1 MGIKSIRIKNLLS
14 FEDFQI
20 NEFSDFNC
28 IIGKNN
34 VGKSNLIKIMDF
46 YYKCLDNRKDLPPA
60 LHSNY
65 SGYGEI
71 TVVFNTSKL
80 EDVVRRVKGK
90 SDYQK
95 YIYKTLFKS
104 ELNQWEYLIN
114 KTRKK
119 ESFTLSLRINKDN
132 SLRWSDND
140 KNVRDILSRIY
151 PFLYIDTRRLD
162 LYNWKSVW
170 DMVSKLKF
178 LNTKGLSREGLVD
191 FIDNKVSGK
200 SNSYKEY
207 VNAIRHVTKA
217 APYDYR
223 DLILNYIKVGLEGH
237 TFNINGNDL
246 STQSDGTNSYQF
258 LEVFLH
264 LVIIL
269 TRREFI
275 TPVIFVDEPEIG
287 LHPKKSEELIESLHD
302 VYRGFKSEGS
312 GREIGKYNTPYPVV
326 FFATHSPNIL
336 KMIIRLYENKKEHSI
351 YHFSIVNGKETI
363 CTVMNSHFKDK
374 RFLNVFNDNEAR
386 LFFSNFILF
395 VEGETELELF
405 GNSKL
410 RTLFPVLKGV
420 DVFRTN
426 EVMLKALNPTKSN
439 VSIPFMVLYDADK
452 MININPKNGAIDFL
466 QKEVNLF
473 NIRKKY
479 RASYWGGRHYDYNR
493 RLSNILSVNGVVN
506 DLNKYK
512 ISFTKFDLTGMI
524 SRINRILIKSDRVF
538 VASNTI
544 EGVLINKNSFN
555 VFLRWMLF
563 QFNENAK
570 IGVKG
575 DPNKVIPIN
584 HGRKNVMGAY
594 RCFKSIYGGHYNDE
608 LITPFNLV
616 LAEEIKQ
623 DFISELK
630 RQFRDLKA
638 SRNLVLIVFRV
649 AFNGKT
655 DTLYSKDN
663 ENYKHVDQTFRDLV
677 TIVECYLFP
686 YIPGASSKTGGWVT
700 SFLNFAF
707 DFFQNKSENITDLKY
722 KINRAFPELNGIIK
736 EISSSID

>member
-1 MGIKSIRIKNLLS
+1 MSIKSIRIKNLLS
-14 FEDFQI
+14 FSDFHI
-20 NEFSDFNC
+20 NDFSDFNC

-46 YYKCLDNRKDLPPA
+46 YYKCLDETKELPPT

-65 SGYGEI
+65 SSYGEI
-71 TVVFNTSKL
+71 TVIFNTSKL

-95 YIYKTLFKS
+95 HIYKSLFKS
-104 ELNQWEYLIN
+104 ELNQWEYLFT
-114 KTRKK
+114 KSKK
-119 ESFTLSLRINKDN
+119 KGLFTLTLRINKDN
-132 SLRWSDND
+132 SLRWSEND
-140 KNVRDILSRIY
+140 KNVRDIISRIY

-191 FIDNKVSGK
+191 FIDGKVSGK
-200 SNSYKEY
+200 SNSYKDY
-207 VNAIRHVTKA
+207 VNTIRNVTKA

-246 STQSDGTNSYQF
+246 TTQSDGTNSYQF

-287 LHPKKSEELIESLHD
+287 LHPKKAEGLIEGLHD
-302 VYRGFKSEGS
+302 VYRKYKSINS
-312 GREIGKYNTPYPVV
+312 KREIGKYNTPYPVV

-336 KMIIRLYENKKEHSI
+336 KMIIKLYENNKEHAV
-351 YHFSIVNGKETI
+351 YHFSIGGHRETI
-363 CTVMNSHFKDK
+363 CTVMNSNFKDK
-374 RFLNVFNDNEAR
+374 RFLNIFSDNEAR

-410 RTLFPVLKGV
+410 RTLYPVLKGI

-426 EVMLKALNPTKSN
+426 EVMLKAVSPAKSN
-439 VSIPFMVLYDADK
+439 VSIPYMVLYDADK
-452 MININPKNGAIDFL
+452 MISVNPKNGSVDFL
-466 QKEVNLF
+466 QKEVNLHE
-473 NIRKKY
+473 IIKSY
-479 RASYWGGRHYDYNR
+479 GSTYWGGKHHDYHR
-493 RLSNILSVNGVVN
+493 RLSNILSLNGVVN
-506 DLNKYK
+506 DLNNYK
-512 ISFTKFDLTGMI
+512 TSFLKFNLVDMI
-524 SRINRILIKSDRVF
+524 SRVNRVLMQREKIFI
-538 VASNTI
+538 ASTTI
-544 EGVLINKNSFN
+544 EGVLINKKSIS
-555 VFLRWMLF
+555 VFLKWIKF
-563 QFNENAK
+563 QFDNNAK

-575 DPNKVIPIN
+575 DPNRVIPLN
-584 HGRKNVMGAY
+584 HSRKNSMGIY
-594 RCFKSIYGGHYNDE
+594 RCFKSIYGDHPNEKY
-608 LITPFNLV
+608 ITPINQS
-616 LAEEIKQ
+616 LAEEVKKE
-623 DFISELK
+623 FISSLINEFHLLK
-630 RQFRDLKA
+630 ISRDDL
-638 SRNLVLIVFRV
+638 LIILRV

-663 ENYKHVDQTFRDLV
+663 ENYKYVSNIISDLV
-677 TIVECYLFP
+677 SIVEVNLFP
-686 YIPGASSKTGGWVT
+686 YITGAQSKTGGWVT
-700 SFLNFAF
+700 SFVNFAV
-707 DFFQNKSENITDLKY
+707 DYFQAKTSNIIELKHE
-722 KINRAFPELNGIIK
+722 INRAFPELNGIIN